1 MTDPVSLMS
10 SVTEFMNNDRFK
22 YTGEPENTQNYIAI
36 VNNLKID
43 EPSVGKLE
51 EDSGGGFSAFT
62 RKLIQTEANPSTD
75 NFE

>member
-10 SVTEFMNNDRFK
+10 SVTDFMNNDHFK
-22 YTGEPENTQNYIAI
+22 LTGEPENTQSHIAI
-36 VNNLKID
+36 VNNFKIT

-62 RKLIQTEANPSTD
+62 RKLIQTEAYPSTD